1 VNPIALAVSAIDPC
15 MITGAAVASAS
26 GADPLVSVF
35 AELLQAAEP
44 TAEDTS
50 AAPVE
55 AQGETP
61 KATPRHDA
69 ALPLDEIAE
78 PAKEADKPEDSS
90 AALAYAFVASMPITP
105 EPAPPVESKREAH
118 EPATLSPQAAVLPM
132 VSPVDTPRT
141 ELTPAPKPTPTAT
154 TRDQQQRIDVPPV
167 ETAEESQPS
176 GTPQVKLPV
185 DSEAHDSA
193 PQRVILEARI
203 TKQPAVT
210 EPGKPAVH
218 KETSTSAVPEP
229 ESNRPVTPAVKEV
242 NKTEFAPPEHKEEQ
256 PLPSQEKQPAPA
268 RQEHAAAP
276 LVTPQFERPS
286 TAQPASHEPVHPT
299 STQPDIPEPAAAD
312 QTPLK
317 RMDLRIPDA
326 NGGGV
331 TVRLQERGG
340 AVHVSV
346 RSNDAQLANGVAEH
360 LPELTRNL
368 DRQGYRAETR
378 TPAGANPIADT
389 TPEGLLRTGSTR
401 DHAVET
407 ARAHSDA
414 VPHRQPEQARSGNET
429 SDGHRKPDWQE
440 EIYKRPRRPS
450 EDNFK
455 EFLS

>member
-1 VNPIALAVSAIDPC
+1 
-15 MITGAAVASAS
+15 M
-26 GADPLVSVF
+26 
-35 AELLQAAEP
+35 
-44 TAEDTS
+44 
-50 AAPVE
+50 E
-55 AQGETP
+55 A
-61 KATPRHDA
+61 RDA
-69 ALPLDEIAE
+69 
-78 PAKEADKPEDSS
+78 
-90 AALAYAFVASMPITP
+90 
-105 EPAPPVESKREAH
+105 
-118 EPATLSPQAAVLPM
+118 
-132 VSPVDTPRT
+132 
-141 ELTPAPKPTPTAT
+141 
-154 TRDQQQRIDVPPV
+154 
-167 ETAEESQPS
+167 
-176 GTPQVKLPV
+176 
-185 DSEAHDSA
+185 A

-203 TKQPAVT
+203 TKQPAAA

-242 NKTEFAPPEHKEEQ
+242 NKTEFARPEHKEEQ

-276 LVTPQFERPS
+276 LATPQLERPS
-286 TAQPASHEPVHPT
+286 TAQAASHEPVHPT
-299 STQPDIPEPAAAD
+299 STQPEIPEPAAAD
-312 QTPLK
+312 PTPLK

-378 TPAGANPIADT
+378 IPAGANPIADA

-414 VPHRQPEQARSGNET
+414 VPHMQPEQARSGNET